1 MDDRITGGR
10 NPGDEDPDGEHRS
23 SPTVRTALVDG
34 IGFTSKALQYADVGG
49 VALFEGD
56 ILLGRVEDLER
67 DARLRRDLADDSTL
81 TEAAVIS
88 GERFRWPGGVVP
100 YEIDPALTGR
110 ERITGAIAHWEQ
122 QTRIRF
128 VERTAANADQHPD
141 YVRFVPGDG
150 CASHVG
156 RQGGGQD
163 ITVGPACTK
172 GNLIHELFH
181 AVGGWH
187 EQSRED
193 RDKFVTIQ
201 WANIKA
207 GHEHN
212 FNQHIADGDDVGP
225 YDYDSIMHYPRTAF
239 SSNGQD
245 TIVPTQEGAQIG
257 QRNGLSAGDIAAVSW
272 MYPALEPSQTWTDVH
287 FRATVPAGA
296 TRSWFTRDWPAYWYV
311 RWSLEPVAGNGQ
323 PSPLGLRV
331 QLARQSERLVTYYLV
346 VSNLGPDAADFGAR
360 YEVLGWPR

>member
-1 MDDRITGGR
+1 MDDGSTGG
-10 NPGDEDPDGEHRS
+10 GTDDSTGGGEERS
-23 SPTVRTALVDG
+23 SPTVRTALIDG
-34 IGFTSKALQYADVGG
+34 INFTSKAVQYSDVDGLA
-49 VALFEGD
+49 VFEGD

-67 DARLRRDLADDSTL
+67 DAGLRRELADVSTP

-88 GERFRWPGGVVP
+88 GERFRWPGGVIP
-100 YEIDPALTGR
+100 YEIDPALADPR
-110 ERITGAIAHWEQ
+110 RITDAIAHWEQ

-128 VERTAANADQHPD
+128 VERTAANADKHPD

-156 RQGGGQD
+156 RQGGRQD
-163 ITVGPACTK
+163 ITVGPSCTK
-172 GNLIHELFH
+172 GNLVHELFH

-193 RDKFVTIQ
+193 RDAFVTIR

-225 YDYDSIMHYPRTAF
+225 YDYGSIMHYPRTAF
-239 SSNGQD
+239 SSSGQD
-245 TIVPTQEGAQIG
+245 TIVPTQDGVQIG
-257 QRNGLSAGDIAAVSW
+257 QRSGLSAGDVAAVTW
-272 MYPALEPSQTWTDVH
+272 MYPALEPTRTWTDVH
-287 FRATVPAGA
+287 FRESVPAGA
-296 TRSWFTRDWPAYWYV
+296 TRSWFTRDWPAYWHV
-311 RWSLEPVAGNGQ
+311 SWSLEPAAGNGQ

-331 QLARQSERLVTYYLV
+331 QVARQSERLLTYYLV
-346 VSNLGPDAADFGAR
+346 VTNPGPAAADFGAR
-360 YEVLGWPR
+360 YTVLGWAG